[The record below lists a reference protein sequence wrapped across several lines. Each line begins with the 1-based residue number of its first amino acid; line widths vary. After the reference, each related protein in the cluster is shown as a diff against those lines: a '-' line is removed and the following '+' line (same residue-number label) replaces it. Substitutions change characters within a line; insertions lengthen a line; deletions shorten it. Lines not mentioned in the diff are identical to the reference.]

1 VGLEDSAHPT
11 RLTSVKILFL
21 NPIGGLGG
29 AERVL
34 LTAVGGIRQARP
46 SAVVRVVALTD
57 GPLLEAATAA
67 GAEVEVVPMPSAL
80 RGLGDSQARG
90 RWRTLPVLALRA
102 AAATPA
108 VWLYARRLRAAVAR
122 FAPDIVHSNGIKT
135 HLLARFALP
144 RGVPV
149 VWHLHD
155 FYGLRPLAARLL
167 RRVRRRAR
175 VGVAISQAVADDTAK
190 AVPGLPVAVIPN
202 AVDLARFTP
211 TGPAC
216 DLDGLAGL
224 SPAAP
229 GTVRVGLVATFAR
242 WKGHLAFLDAA
253 ARLSRDAP
261 PLPVRWYIVGGPIY
275 HTAAQ
280 FTEAELRA
288 AAAERGIAERVG
300 FVPFR
305 SDPAEAYRA
314 LDVVVHAS
322 TLPEPFGLTIA
333 EAMGCGRAVV
343 VSAAGG
349 AAELFTDGHDALG
362 VHPGDPVG
370 MAGAVRRLVE
380 DPALRAR
387 LDASA
392 RATAERRFDAA
403 QYGPRLLEVY
413 QRLLQSHE

>member
-1 VGLEDSAHPT
+1 M
-11 RLTSVKILFL
+11 RILFL
-21 NPIGGLGG
+21 SPIGGLGG

-34 LTAVGGIRQARP
+34 LTSAGGIKRALP
-46 SAVVRVVALTD
+46 AAVVRVVALTD
-57 GPLLEAATAA
+57 GPLLDAATTA
-67 GAEVEVVPMPSAL
+67 GAGVEVVPMPAAVS
-80 RGLGDSQARG
+80 GLGDSQARG
-90 RWRTLPVLALRA
+90 RWRALPTLALRSLTAIPA
-102 AAATPA
+102 AWWYT
-108 VWLYARRLRAAVAR
+108 RRLRAAVER
-122 FAPDIVHSNGIKT
+122 FAPDVVHSNGIKT
-135 HLLARFALP
+135 HLLARFAVP
-144 RGVPV
+144 RDIPV

-167 RRVRRRAR
+167 RRVSHRAR
-175 VGVAISQAVADDTAK
+175 VGVAISQAVAHDTTK
-190 AVPGLPVAVIPN
+190 AVPGLPVAVVPN
-202 AVDLARFTP
+202 AIDLTRFTP

-216 DLDGLAGL
+216 DLDHLAGL
-224 SPAAP
+224 PAAAP

-242 WKGHLAFLDAA
+242 WKGQLTFLDAA
-253 ARLSRDAP
+253 ARLGREAP
-261 PLPVRWYIVGGPIY
+261 ALPVRWYVVGGPIY

-343 VSAAGG
+343 VSSAGG
-349 AAELFTDGHDALG
+349 AAELFTDGDDALG
-362 VHPGDPVG
+362 VTPGNAAG
-370 MAGAVRRLVE
+370 MAAAVRRLLD

-387 LDASA
+387 LGASA
-392 RATAERRFDAA
+392 RATAERRFDAT

-413 QRLLQSHE
+413 HRLLQSHE

>member
-1 VGLEDSAHPT
+1 
-11 RLTSVKILFL
+11 VKILFL
-21 NPIGGLGG
+21 TPIGGLGG

-34 LTAVGGIRQARP
+34 LTAVGGIKRTLP

-57 GPLLEAATAA
+57 GPLLKEARAA
-67 GAEVEVVPMPSAL
+67 GARVEVVPMPAAL

-90 RWRTLPVLALRA
+90 TWRRLPALALRTLVAIPA
-102 AAATPA
+102 A
-108 VWLYARRLRAAVAR
+108 WWYARCLRAAVTR
-122 FAPDIVHSNGIKT
+122 IAPDVVHSNGIKT
-135 HLLARFALP
+135 HLLARFAVP

-167 RRVRRRAR
+167 RRVRGRAR
-175 VGVAISQAVADDTAK
+175 LGVAISQAVADDAAK
-190 AVPGLPVAVIPN
+190 AVPGLPVAVVPN
-202 AVDLARFTP
+202 AIDLTRFAP

-216 DLDGLAGL
+216 DLDRLAGL
-224 SPAAP
+224 PAAAA

-242 WKGHLAFLDAA
+242 WKGHLTFLDAA
-253 ARLSRDAP
+253 ARLSREAP
-261 PLPVRWYIVGGPIY
+261 ALPVRWYVVGGPIY

-288 AAAERGIAERVG
+288 AAAARGIAERVG
-300 FVPFR
+300 FVPFQ
-305 SDPAEAYRA
+305 SDTAEAYRA

-343 VSAAGG
+343 VSSAGG
-349 AAELFTDGHDALG
+349 AAELFTDGSDALG
-362 VHPGDPVG
+362 VPPGDSAG
-370 MAGAVRRLVE
+370 MAAAVRRLID

-387 LDASA
+387 LGANASA
-392 RATAERRFDAA
+392 TADRRFDAA